1 MQHHG
6 ARTQDKTPHEDPHD
20 SVGTTEPVRLV
31 DRMNTWKAFVG
42 VLALCLI
49 INGLLF
55 YRYQQ
60 PENSVA
66 EPPPTAPT
74 SRSFATSNEDGE
86 GGQVETQSKED
97 DAQADGTDNDQHD
110 SSSDLQGTEAV
121 TYPLTEAV
129 TYPLEPVYEEDP
141 IYYEGGYYPPDPLY
155 EEEVAYE

>member
-1 MQHHG
+1 MVYAVVPMQNHV
-6 ARTQDKTPHEDPHD
+6 ARSQDQTTHEDPHD

-97 DAQADGTDNDQHD
+97 DAQADATDNDQHD

-121 TYPLTEAV
+121 A
-129 TYPLEPVYEEDP
+129 YPLEPVYEEDLV
-141 IYYEGGYYPPDPLY
+141 YEDGYYPPDPLY

>member
-1 MQHHG
+1 
-6 ARTQDKTPHEDPHD
+6 
-20 SVGTTEPVRLV
+20 
-31 DRMNTWKAFVG
+31 MNTWKAFVG

-86 GGQVETQSKED
+86 GGQAEMQSKED
-97 DAQADGTDNDQHD
+97 DAQADATENDQHD

-121 TYPLTEAV
+121 AYPLD
-129 TYPLEPVYEEDP
+129 PIYEEDLV
-141 IYYEGGYYPPDPLY
+141 YEDGYYPPDSLY

>member
-1 MQHHG
+1 MVYAVVPMQNHV
-6 ARTQDKTPHEDPHD
+6 ARSQDQTPHEDPHD
-20 SVGTTEPVRLV
+20 SVGTTEPVRLL

-86 GGQVETQSKED
+86 GGQAETQSKED
-97 DAQADGTDNDQHD
+97 DAQADATENDQHD

-121 TYPLTEAV
+121 AYPLD
-129 TYPLEPVYEEDP
+129 PIYEEDLV
-141 IYYEGGYYPPDPLY
+141 YEDGYYPPDSLY